1 MARYQTG
8 IRTEARIV
16 DATRELLSEVGL
28 EGTTVHAICERAE
41 VSAGSFYNLFSSKE
55 QVLIQV
61 AREAIQAV
69 GPDPD
74 HVATETLDELVD
86 AYISFVVDES
96 ALARVYLHVAAAA
109 NTDSS
114 VSRRYLNHHVQRME
128 RFANAMRRRDP
139 HLTGDEAVVDA
150 EVLLGALD
158 GLAFRWL
165 LDESFEFAK
174 HARIAAERYR

>member
-16 DATRELLSEVGL
+16 DATRDLLSEVGL
-28 EGTTVHAICERAE
+28 EGTTVQAICARAE
-41 VSAGSFYNLFSSKE
+41 VQPGSFYNIFSSKE

-69 GPDPD
+69 GPDPEGS
-74 HVATETLDELVD
+74 ATETLEQLID
-86 AYISFVVDES
+86 AYVAFVVDQ
-96 ALARVYLHVAAAA
+96 APLARVYLHVAAAA
-109 NTDSS
+109 ATDSS
-114 VSRRYLNHHVQRME
+114 VSRRYLAHHKDRVG
-128 RFANAMRRRDP
+128 RFASAMRREDSS
-139 HLTGDEAVVDA
+139 LTDEEAVVRA

-174 HARIAAERYR
+174 HARIAAEQL

>member
-16 DATRELLSEVGL
+16 EATRGLLAEVGL
-28 EGTTVHAICERAE
+28 EGTTVKAICERAE
-41 VSAGSFYNLFSSKE
+41 VQAGSFYNLFSSKE

-69 GPDPD
+69 GPDAK
-74 HVATETLDELVD
+74 HAAAETLDELVD
-86 AYISFVVDES
+86 AYIAFVVDES
-96 ALARVYLHVAAAA
+96 ALARVYLHVAASS

-114 VSRRYLNHHVQRME
+114 VSRRYLRHHVQRVE
-128 RFANAMRRRDP
+128 RFANAMRRADP
-139 HLTGDEAVVDA
+139 HLTGEDATVQA

-165 LDESFEFAK
+165 LDDSFEFAK
-174 HARIAAERYR
+174 HARIATERYG

>member
-16 DATRELLSEVGL
+16 DATRQLLSKVGL
-28 EGTTVHAICERAE
+28 EGTTVQAICARAD

-69 GPDPD
+69 GPDPGEI
-74 HVATETLDELVD
+74 ATETLDELVD

-96 ALARVYLHVAAAA
+96 ALARVYLHVAASA

-114 VSRRYLNHHVQRME
+114 VSRRYLRHHVQRME
-128 RFANAMRRRDP
+128 RFSDAMRRRDP
-139 HLTGDEAVVDA
+139 HLTVEEATVEA

-174 HARIAAERYR
+174 HARIAAERY

>member
-16 DATRELLSEVGL
+16 EATRELLAEVGL
-28 EGTTVHAICERAE
+28 EGTTIKAICERAE
-41 VSAGSFYNLFSSKE
+41 VQAGSFYNLFSSKE

-69 GPDPD
+69 GPDPER
-74 HVATETLDELVD
+74 AAIETLDELVD
-86 AYISFVVDES
+86 AYISFVVDEAS
-96 ALARVYLHVAAAA
+96 LARVYLHVATAASS
-109 NTDSS
+109 DSS
-114 VSRRYLNHHVQRME
+114 VSRRYLRHHAQRVE
-128 RFANAMRRRDP
+128 RFAEAMRRADP
-139 HLTGDEAVVDA
+139 HLTAADAGVRA

-165 LDESFEFAK
+165 LDDSFEFAK
-174 HARIAAERYR
+174 HARIAAERYE

>member
-16 DATRELLSEVGL
+16 EATRELLAEIGL
-28 EGTTVHAICERAE
+28 EGTTIKAICERAE
-41 VSAGSFYNLFSSKE
+41 VQAGSFYNLFSSKE

-69 GPDPD
+69 GPDPERAS
-74 HVATETLDELVD
+74 VETLDELVNS
-86 AYISFVVDES
+86 YIAFVVDES
-96 ALARVYLHVAAAA
+96 ALARVYLHVAASS
-109 NTDSS
+109 NTDTL
-114 VSRRYLNHHVQRME
+114 VSRRYLRHHVQRVQ
-128 RFANAMRRRDP
+128 RFANAMHRRDP
-139 HLTGDEAVVDA
+139 HLTIEDATVEA

-165 LDESFEFAK
+165 LDEAFEFAK
-174 HARIAAERYR
+174 HARIAAERYG

>member
-16 DATRELLSEVGL
+16 KATRELLSEIGL
-28 EGTTVHAICERAE
+28 EGTTVQAICERAE

-61 AREAIQAV
+61 SREAIQAV
-69 GPDPD
+69 GPEPEDS
-74 HVATETLDELVD
+74 ASETLDDLVD

-96 ALARVYLHVAAAA
+96 ALARVYLHVAASAS
-109 NTDSS
+109 TDSS
-114 VSRRYLNHHVQRME
+114 VSRRYLRHHVQRME
-128 RFANAMRRRDP
+128 RFAEAMRRGDP
-139 HLTGDEAVVDA
+139 HLTFGEATVEA

-174 HARIAAERYR
+174 HARIATERYG

>member
-8 IRTEARIV
+8 LRTEAAIV
-16 DATRELLSEVGL
+16 DATRELLGEVGL
-28 EGTTVHAICERAE
+28 EGTTVKAICVRAD
-41 VSAGSFYNLFSSKE
+41 VQTGSFYNLFSSKE

-69 GPDPD
+69 GPDPSL
-74 HVATETLDELVD
+74 AAAETLDELVD
-86 AYISFVVDES
+86 AYISFVVDEA

-109 NTDSS
+109 NTDTS
-114 VSRRYLNHHVQRME
+114 VSRRYLAHHVQRAQ
-128 RFANAMRRRDP
+128 RFAAAMRRADP
-139 HLTGDEAVVDA
+139 HLTAAEAIVDA

-165 LDESFEFAK
+165 LDDSFEFAK
-174 HARIAAERYR
+174 HARIAAERYG

>member
-1 MARYQTG
+1 MARYRTG
-8 IRTEARIV
+8 IRTQARIV
-16 DATRELLSEVGL
+16 AATRELLAEVGL
-28 EGTTVHAICERAE
+28 EGTTVKAICDRAD
-41 VSAGSFYNLFSSKE
+41 VQAGSFYNLFSSKE

-69 GPDPD
+69 GPDPSL
-74 HVATETLDELVD
+74 AAAETLDELVD

-96 ALARVYLHVAAAA
+96 PLARVYLQVAASS

-114 VSRRYLNHHVQRME
+114 VSRRYLKHHVQRAG
-128 RFANAMRRRDP
+128 RFADAMRRADP
-139 HLTGDEAVVDA
+139 HLTAEDAAVAA

-165 LDESFEFAK
+165 LDGTFEFAK
-174 HARIAAERYR
+174 HARIAAERYG

>member
-8 IRTEARIV
+8 IRTEAAIV
-16 DATRELLSEVGL
+16 DATRALLAEVGI
-28 EGTTVHAICERAE
+28 EGTTVKAICERADI
-41 VSAGSFYNLFSSKE
+41 SAGSFYNLFSSKE

-69 GPDPD
+69 GPDP
-74 HVATETLDELVD
+74 ARARTETLDELVD
-86 AYISFVVDES
+86 AYIAFVVDES
-96 ALARVYLHVAAAA
+96 SLARVYLHVAAAT

-114 VSRRYLNHHVQRME
+114 VSRRYLRHHEQRVA
-128 RFANAMRRRDP
+128 RFAGAMRRGDP
-139 HLTGDEAVVDA
+139 HLTAEDAAVQA
-150 EVLLGALD
+150 QVLLGALD

-174 HARIAAERYR
+174 HARIAAERYD

>member
-16 DATRELLSEVGL
+16 DATQELLSEVGL
-28 EGTTVHAICERAE
+28 SGTTVQAICDRADI
-41 VSAGSFYNLFSSKE
+41 SAGSFYNLFSSKE

-69 GPDPD
+69 GPDAEHAP
-74 HVATETLDELVD
+74 TETLDDLID
-86 AYISFVVDES
+86 AYVAFVVDRS
-96 ALARVYLHVAAAA
+96 LLARVYLHVAASSS
-109 NTDSS
+109 TDSS
-114 VSRRYLNHHVQRME
+114 VARRYLRHHKQRVE
-128 RFANAMRRRDP
+128 RFAAAMLRQDG
-139 HLTGDEAVVDA
+139 HLTSEDATTSA

-165 LDESFEFAK
+165 LDEAFEFAR
-174 HARIAAERYR
+174 HARIAAERYA

>member
-16 DATRELLSEVGL
+16 DATRQLLSELGL
-28 EGTTVHAICERAE
+28 EGTTVQAICERAD

-61 AREAIQAV
+61 SREAIQAV
-69 GPDPD
+69 GPAPEQS
-74 HVATETLDELVD
+74 TSETLDDLVD
-86 AYISFVVDES
+86 AYIAFVVDES
-96 ALARVYLHVAAAA
+96 LLARVYLHVAASA
-109 NTDSS
+109 NSDSS
-114 VSRRYLNHHVQRME
+114 VSRRYLRHHVQRME
-128 RFANAMRRRDP
+128 RFAEAMRRRDP
-139 HLTGDEAVVDA
+139 RITLEEANVGA

-174 HARIAAERYR
+174 HARIATERYH

>member
-1 MARYQTG
+1 LTRYQTG
-8 IRTEARIV
+8 IRTEAAIV
-16 DATRELLSEVGL
+16 DATRELLAEVGL
-28 EGTTVHAICERAE
+28 DGTTVKAICERA
-41 VSAGSFYNLFSSKE
+41 AIQPGSFYNVFSSKE

-69 GPDPD
+69 GPDPGLA
-74 HVATETLDELVD
+74 ATETLDELVD
-86 AYISFVVDES
+86 AYIAFVVDES

-109 NTDSS
+109 SSDSS
-114 VSRRYLNHHVQRME
+114 VSRRYLRHHVQRVE
-128 RFANAMRRRDP
+128 RFANAMLRADA
-139 HLTGDEAVVDA
+139 HLTEEDATVRA

-174 HARIAAERYR
+174 HAQIAAERYR

>member
-8 IRTEARIV
+8 IRTEAAIV
-16 DATRELLSEVGL
+16 NATRALLAEVGM
-28 EGTTVHAICERAE
+28 EGTTVKAICDRAE
-41 VSAGSFYNLFSSKE
+41 IQSGSFYNVFSSKE

-61 AREAIQAV
+61 AREAIRAV

-74 HVATETLDELVD
+74 LAATETVDELVD
-86 AYISFVVDES
+86 AYIAFVVDEA

-109 NTDSS
+109 TSDSS
-114 VSRRYLNHHVQRME
+114 VSRRYLRHHTQRVE
-128 RFANAMRRRDP
+128 RFADAMRRADA
-139 HLTGDEAVVDA
+139 HLTQADATVRA

-165 LDESFEFAK
+165 LDETFEFAK
-174 HARIAAERYR
+174 HARIAAERYW

>member
-8 IRTEARIV
+8 IRTEAAIV
-16 DATRELLSEVGL
+16 DATRALLADVGV
-28 EGTTVHAICERAE
+28 EGTTVKAICDRAD
-41 VSAGSFYNLFSSKE
+41 VQAGSFYNVFSSKE

-69 GPDPD
+69 GPDPSLA
-74 HVATETLDELVD
+74 ATETLDELVG

-96 ALARVYLHVAAAA
+96 PLARVYLQVGASST
-109 NTDSS
+109 TDSS
-114 VSRRYLNHHVQRME
+114 VSRRYLRHHVQRAR
-128 RFANAMRRRDP
+128 RFADAMGRADP
-139 HLTGDEAVVDA
+139 HLTAEDAAVGA

-165 LDESFEFAK
+165 LDDMFEFAK
-174 HARIAAERYR
+174 HARIAVERYG

>member
-1 MARYQTG
+1 VGRYQTG

-16 DATRELLSEVGL
+16 DATRELLAEVGL
-28 EGTTVHAICERAE
+28 EGTTVQAICGRAG

-69 GPDPD
+69 GPDPTRSG
-74 HVATETLDELVD
+74 TETLDELVD
-86 AYISFVVDES
+86 AYVAFVVDES

-109 NTDSS
+109 STDNS
-114 VSRRYLNHHVQRME
+114 VSRRYLRHHVQRVE
-128 RFANAMRRRDP
+128 RFADAMRRGDSY
-139 HLTGDEAVVDA
+139 LTVGEAAVNA

-174 HARIAAERYR
+174 HAKIAAEKYA

>member
-8 IRTEARIV
+8 IKTEVRIV
-16 DATRELLSEVGL
+16 DAARELLSELGL
-28 EGTTVHAICERAE
+28 EGTTVQAICDRAE
-41 VSAGSFYNLFSSKE
+41 VSAGSFYNLFSSKD

-69 GPDPD
+69 GPDPESS
-74 HVATETLDELVD
+74 ATESLDELVN

-96 ALARVYLHVAAAA
+96 ALARVYLHVAASA

-114 VSRRYLNHHVQRME
+114 VSRRYLRHHVQRAE
-128 RFANAMRRRDP
+128 RFSDAMRRRDP
-139 HLTGDEAVVDA
+139 HLTLEDATVDA

-165 LDESFEFAK
+165 LDEDFEFAK
-174 HARIAAERYR
+174 HARIAAERYA

>member
-16 DATRELLSEVGL
+16 DATQELLGEVGL
-28 EGTTVHAICERAE
+28 EGTTVQAICSRAE

-61 AREAIQAV
+61 ARQAIQAV
-69 GPDPD
+69 GPDPAQSD
-74 HVATETLDELVD
+74 SETLDELVD
-86 AYISFVVDES
+86 AYIAFVVDQS

-109 NTDSS
+109 STDNS
-114 VSRRYLNHHVQRME
+114 VSRRYLRHHVQRVE
-128 RFANAMRRRDP
+128 RFANAMRRGDP
-139 HLTGDEAVVDA
+139 HLTAGEAVVDA

-165 LDESFEFAK
+165 LDQSFEFAK
-174 HARIAAERYR
+174 HAKIAAERYG

>member
-1 MARYQTG
+1 MARYRTG
-8 IRTEARIV
+8 IRTEASI
-16 DATRELLSEVGL
+16 AESTRELLAEVGL
-28 EGTTVHAICERAE
+28 EGTTVQAICVRAG

-69 GPDPD
+69 GPDP
-74 HVATETLDELVD
+74 ANGETETLDELVD
-86 AYISFVVDES
+86 AYIAFVVDSS

-109 NTDSS
+109 STDNS
-114 VSRRYLNHHVQRME
+114 VSRRYLGHHVQRVE
-128 RFANAMRRRDP
+128 RFANAMRRGDP
-139 HLTGDEAVVDA
+139 HLTEGEAAVDA

-174 HARIAAERYR
+174 HAKIAAERYG